1 MIAIPLLVWYNTYKN
16 KDVPTNGLVYP
27 LGNVFFRIYAR
38 VGNVRSRP
46 APQEIT
52 GRSKN
57 GWKTLQS
64 ARPPPGCMI
73 RGLNMTTAALV
84 QLWISRA
91 AKPTKRST
99 MLCRSWS
106 TWNTVPV
113 RMPKAKPAMVSVS
126 CCRSAT
132 SSSKKLPKEPA
143 LRWATSVTTALACS
157 FSHRKS

>member
-1 MIAIPLLVWYNTYKN
+1 MIAIPLLVWYSIVKN
-16 KDVPTNGLVYP
+16 KDVPSNGLVYP

-52 GRSKN
+52 GRSKKRMEN
-57 GWKTLQS
+57 FTERKAPAGLYDPRFEHDNCGIGAVVDIKGRKTHKTIDDALQ
-64 ARPPPGCMI
+64 I
-73 RGLNMTTAALV
+73 VEHLEH
-84 QLWISRA
+84 RA
-91 AKPTKRST
+91 GKDAEG
-99 MLCRSWS
+99 
-106 TWNTVPV
+106 
-113 RMPKAKPAMVSVS
+113 KPAMVSVS

-132 SSSKKLPKEPA
+132 SSSKKLPKKPA